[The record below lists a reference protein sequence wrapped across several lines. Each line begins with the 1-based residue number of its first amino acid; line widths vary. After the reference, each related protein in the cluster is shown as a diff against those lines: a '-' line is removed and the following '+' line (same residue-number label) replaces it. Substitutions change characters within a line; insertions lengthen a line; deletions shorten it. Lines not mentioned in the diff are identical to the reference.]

1 MTTSPDHISTDM
13 LTQAIDQTITSR
25 HAIRAFLKDRE
36 VSRTTIEN
44 ILTVASY
51 APSGTN
57 TQPWKVY
64 VVSGKTR
71 ERIVK
76 RVCEA
81 QANINNSKADASEY
95 QESFKYYPEQ
105 WVSPYIDRRRQ
116 NGWALYGL
124 LNIQRGEKEKMAAQH
139 MRNFQFF
146 DAPVGLFF
154 TVDHVMGIGAKMD
167 IAMMMQNVM
176 LASKARGL
184 DTCPQ
189 AAWNH
194 FHHIVLEELNAPAN
208 ETLVCGMALGYADPD
223 AVVNQLQTPR
233 ESVATFSQFLD

>member
-1 MTTSPDHISTDM
+1 MTTLPDHINTNI
-13 LTQAIDQTITSR
+13 LTKAVDQTINSR
-25 HAIRAFLKDRE
+25 YSVRAFLKDRE
-36 VSRTTIEN
+36 VSRSVIED
-44 ILTVASY
+44 ILQVACR

-64 VVSGKTR
+64 IVSGKSR
-71 ERIVK
+71 ERIVE
-76 RVCEA
+76 RVCQA
-81 QANINNSKADASEY
+81 QLDINNGKIDASQY

-116 NGWALYGL
+116 NGWALYGV
-124 LNIQRGEKEKMAAQH
+124 LNIQRGEKEKMAAQQL
-139 MRNFQFF
+139 RNFKFF

-154 TVDHVMGIGAKMD
+154 TVDRVMGIGAKMD

-194 FHHIVLEELNAPAN
+194 FHQIVLQELNAPTT

-233 ESVATFSQFLD
+233 ESIVTFSQFLD